1 MPAED
6 AKTHWETVYTTKA
19 PNQVSWYR
27 PHLERSLSL
36 IERAA
41 GGVSASIIDV
51 GGGEPSLDENAN
63 VLTIPFRSPRRVQ
76 IQLDRLEPIRI
87 SFARSFEAR
96 LGHSQA

>member
-1 MPAED
+1 MPYLTDVSRINSASR
-6 AKTHWETVYTTKA
+6 AHAGSQRQIQTHV
-19 PNQVSWYR
+19 NQRTHVLNSAVAQSLSWY
-27 PHLERSLSL
+27 
-36 IERAA
+36 
-41 GGVSASIIDV
+41 
-51 GGGEPSLDENAN
+51 SLDENAN